1 MAGMISIRLDDKTR
15 RTISRIAR
23 AKGRSQSEI
32 VRQAIQAFVRDDASE
47 VRPYDQWKDVIG
59 IVKGLPS
66 DLSERTGEKFTRML
80 LEERKQRSRR

>member
-32 VRQAIQAFVRDDASE
+32 VREAIQAFVRDDASE

-59 IVKGLPS
+59 IIKGGPR
-66 DLSERTGEKFTRML
+66 DLSERTGEKFTRLL
-80 LEERKQRSRR
+80 LERRKRRG

>member
-1 MAGMISIRLDDKTR
+1 MAGMISVRLDDETR

-32 VRQAIQAFVRDDASE
+32 VREAIQAFVRNDASA

-59 IVKGLPS
+59 IIKDGPR
-66 DLSERTGEKFTRML
+66 DLSQRTGEKFTKL
-80 LEERKQRSRR
+80 LLGRRKRRG

>member
-32 VRQAIQAFVRDDASE
+32 VREAIQAFVRDDASE

-59 IVKGLPS
+59 IIKGGPP
-66 DLSERTGEKFTRML
+66 DLSERTGEKFTRLL
-80 LEERKQRSRR
+80 LERRKRRG

>member
-32 VRQAIQAFVRDDASE
+32 VREAIQAFVRDDASE
-47 VRPYDQWKDVIG
+47 VPPYDQWKDVIG
-59 IVKGLPS
+59 IIKGGPP
-66 DLSERTGEKFTRML
+66 DLSERTGEKFTRLL
-80 LEERKQRSRR
+80 LERRKRRG

>member
-15 RTISRIAR
+15 RNIVRIAR

-32 VRQAIQAFVRDDASE
+32 VRQAIRAFIRDDTSE

-80 LEERKQRSRR
+80 LEDRKRRSRR

>member
-1 MAGMISIRLDDKTR
+1 MAGMFSIRLDDKTR
-15 RTISRIAR
+15 RTIARIAR
-23 AKGRSQSEI
+23 ARGRSQSEI
-32 VRQAIQAFVRDDASE
+32 VREAIQAFVKDDPSE

-80 LEERKQRSRR
+80 LERRRRVRR

>member
-32 VRQAIQAFVRDDASE
+32 VREAIQAFVRDDASE

-59 IVKGLPS
+59 IIKGGPR
-66 DLSERTGEKFTRML
+66 DLSERTGEKFTRLL
-80 LEERKQRSRR
+80 LERRRRRR